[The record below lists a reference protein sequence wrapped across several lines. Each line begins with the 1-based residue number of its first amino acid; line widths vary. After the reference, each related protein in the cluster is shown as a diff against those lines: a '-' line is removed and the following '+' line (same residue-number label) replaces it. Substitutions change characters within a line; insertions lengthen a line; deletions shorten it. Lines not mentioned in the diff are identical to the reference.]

1 MLCFHLIATTV
12 NFSQST
18 YSVDEDDGPAQP
30 VLVLSNPSST
40 SITVQVFTTAGSA
53 TGEYLMNYCNKFSDG
68 IIMVLL
74 VTGGG
79 VDYDSG
85 PYTVTFPAGVTRVPF
100 DIPINNDSILEN
112 DEDFTVTI
120 NPSSLPADITRGD
133 PGSAT
138 VTIVDD
144 DRK

>member
-1 MLCFHLIATTV
+1 
-12 NFSQST
+12 
-18 YSVDEDDGPAQP
+18 
-30 VLVLSNPSST
+30 
-40 SITVQVFTTAGSA
+40 
-53 TGEYLMNYCNKFSDG
+53 MNDCNKFSDG

-100 DIPINNDSILEN
+100 DVPINDDNVLED
-112 DEDFTVTI
+112 DESFTLGI
-120 NPSSLPADITRGD
+120 DPSSLPDDVTRGN

-138 VTIVDD
+138 VTINNTVS
-144 DRK
+144 KYGNYNN